1 METSSLKQDIKT
13 NNIKSYYIFTGE
25 EVKVQDIY
33 IEKLA
38 NGKPIKRID
47 SFGDVAKKLNSGML
61 ISIPKCYVIRD
72 DIEFTKEESIWSNL
86 EGIIGQNL
94 IIWVFT
100 SIDKRSKFYKHFKD
114 LICEFNHLSEDILL
128 KYVQKEID
136 LSDRNTRELIQIC
149 ENDYARILLEV
160 DKIKHWR
167 DNYAKDKELP
177 IPYDGAYLTL
187 RNDGTIYQ
195 PPRDAIFMWVDA
207 VLKRQKLAAFG
218 LLQECIEI
226 GEASLTLISV
236 LYNNAK
242 QVLQVQSCESK
253 DIVNTSGLTAWQIK
267 CAKEKAGHYTNREL
281 VNMLRI
287 IQEVEKNIK
296 VGLIP
301 EELAVPYILVST
313 LC

>member
-72 DIEFTKEESIWSNL
+72 DIEFIKEESIWSNL

-114 LICEFNHLSEDILL
+114 LICEFNHLSEDVLL

-136 LSDRNTRELIQIC
+136 LSDRNARELIQIC

-160 DKIKHWR
+160 DKIKSWG

-195 PPRDAIFMWVDA
+195 PPRDAIFMWADA

-267 CAKEKAGHYTNREL
+267 CAKEKAGYYTNREL